1 VPKEDKHVIEPIN
14 AAFDDV
20 AKAMTQKADKRL
32 MPLQKGSSKDA
43 GAIEVQGVEIHLMS
57 IGNEDYLSLTNM
69 AGGFDGGASH
79 IDSWLRSKNTI
90 DFLGVWEKINNPIF
104 NSVEFDGIRAEAGSN
119 RFRLSAKQ
127 WAQKTNGTGL
137 VARTGRY
144 GGTFAHKDIAFE
156 FGSWL
161 SPEFKLYLIKEF
173 QRLKQ
178 HEANDTHQLEW
189 DIRRTLAKAQYRV
202 HTDAV
207 KNYLIPNAITKAQE
221 GFIYASEADLLN
233 TAIFGMTAREWK
245 TVNPGAHGTQR
256 DNATIE
262 QLVVMTSLESQNALL
277 IQLGKSQSERL
288 TILNQLARQQMQS
301 LLANPTVRKLAD
313 KPLLTGG

>member
-1 VPKEDKHVIEPIN
+1 VAKKEKVIEPI
-14 AAFDDV
+14 DDSFENV
-20 AKAMTQKADKRL
+20 AGAMV
-32 MPLQKGSSKDA
+32 KGKTPKLPSKDG
-43 GAIEVQGVEIHLMS
+43 GAIDVQGVEIHLMS
-57 IGNEDYLSLTNM
+57 VENEDYLSLTDM

-79 IDSWLRSKNTI
+79 IDAWLRSKNTI
-90 DFLGVWEKINNPIF
+90 DFLGVWEKINNPSF

-127 WAQKTNGTGL
+127 WSQKTNGVGL
-137 VARTGRY
+137 LARSGRY

-178 HEANDTHQLEW
+178 SEAATHQIAEW
-189 DIRRTLAKAQYRV
+189 DVRRTLVKAQYRV

-207 KNYLIPNAITKAQE
+207 KNYLIPAQISKAQE

-233 TAIFGMTAREWK
+233 VAVFGMTSREWR
-245 TVNPGAHGTQR
+245 TVNTGAAGTQR

-262 QLVVMTSLESQNALL
+262 QLIVLASLESQNALL
-277 IQLGKSQSERL
+277 IEQGRSQSERIK
-288 TILNQLARQQMQS
+288 ILNDLARKQMQS
-301 LLANPTVRKLAD
+301 LLTNPSVKKLSD
-313 KPLLTGG
+313 KPLLKGN